1 MGNNQIAM
9 GNNQIANGISPSPSG
24 EVRWGL
30 DVDMLSNN
38 NFYIKTK
45 TNIRSNLFLPFGKV
59 RMGLRLG
66 GGWMAVCGVIIIVST
81 RLRITNRKRLPAQPV
96 YLGLSR
102 FLSENEYMSS

>member
-1 MGNNQIAM
+1 MGNNQIAMGNNQIAM

-66 GGWMAVCGVIIIVST
+66 GGWMAVCGVIIIFPP
-81 RLRITNRKRLPAQPV
+81 RLSITNREQLSCAA
-96 YLGLSR
+96 GLSWLIP
-102 FLSENEYMSS
+102 FFV

>member
-1 MGNNQIAM
+1 MGNNQIAMGNNQIAM
-9 GNNQIANGISPSPSG
+9 GNNQIANGICPSPSG

-59 RMGLRLG
+59 RMGLRVG
-66 GGWMAVCGVIIIVST
+66 GG
-81 RLRITNRKRLPAQPV
+81 
-96 YLGLSR
+96 
-102 FLSENEYMSS
+102 